1 MTSGVPLDDR
11 GLTLGVGLFETI
23 CVVDGRLRLWTA
35 HLDRLTRGCAVLG
48 LPAPDAEACRSAA
61 AAALDTAG
69 LTAGRAALRL
79 SWTGGSGGRGLPAP
93 QPPQPRL
100 FATASPAPPPPAGLA
115 LATVP
120 VRRNPSS
127 PTSRLKTLS
136 YLDNVQA
143 RAEALAA
150 GADEAL
156 MLDTAG
162 RLACAAAANLF
173 WLRDGTLFTPALDC
187 GVLDGVVRTV
197 VLALAPGFG
206 FEVAQVRAPPTALLE
221 CDAAFLTSSLM
232 GAVPVTRLDG
242 AGLPAP
248 PPRLQPLL
256 FAVADAA
263 EIAAPPSI
271 AKPGPL
277 A

>member
-1 MTSGVPLDDR
+1 M
-11 GLTLGVGLFETI
+11 
-23 CVVDGRLRLWTA
+23 
-35 HLDRLTRGCAVLG
+35 LG
-48 LPAPDAEACRSAA
+48 LPAPDPGTCQAAAEA
-61 AAALDTAG
+61 ALETAG

-100 FATASPAPPPPAGLA
+100 FATASPALPPPAGLA
-115 LATVP
+115 LATAQ

-156 MLDTAG
+156 MLDTSG
-162 RLACAAAANLF
+162 DLACAAAANLF

-187 GVLDGVVRTV
+187 GVLDGVVRAL
-197 VLALAPGFG
+197 VLELAPVFG
-206 FEVAQVRAPPTALLE
+206 LEVAEVRASPDALPHSE
-221 CDAAFLTSSLM
+221 AVFLTSSLI
-232 GAVPVTRLDG
+232 GAVPVPRMDG
-242 AGLPAP
+242 AALPVP

-256 FAVADAA
+256 TA
-263 EIAAPPSI
+263 IAQA
-271 AKPGPL
+271 
-277 A
+277 